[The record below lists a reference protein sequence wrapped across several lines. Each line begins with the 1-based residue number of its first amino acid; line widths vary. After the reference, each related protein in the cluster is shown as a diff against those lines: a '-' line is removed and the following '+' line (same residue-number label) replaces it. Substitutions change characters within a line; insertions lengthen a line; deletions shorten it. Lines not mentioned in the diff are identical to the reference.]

1 VFLNLF
7 PYAEPFGKK
16 NVARTLMS
24 IKNVLR
30 NPYPEEAR
38 NIFFLSRKTV
48 LICITNFTEPLEA
61 ARRTQVI
68 LQSKNMKL
76 KRKQILRKILR
87 QKLLANYCNFF
98 TWKRYKAL
106 IRMCYE
112 WIGLTKE
119 YEECLMGEAKIFNV
133 QQQINTLTNKSFL
146 DCLSIP
152 LCLCV

>member
-1 VFLNLF
+1 MFCGTPVTQ
-7 PYAEPFGKK
+7 KK
-16 NVARTLMS
+16 LE
-24 IKNVLR
+24 I
-30 NPYPEEAR
+30 Y
-38 NIFFLSRKTV
+38 FFKVEKTV

-61 ARRTQVI
+61 AHRTPVF

-76 KRKQILRKILR
+76 KRKQILRKILG
-87 QKLLANYCNFF
+87 QKLLVNYCNFF
-98 TWKRYKAL
+98 TWIRYKAL

-133 QQQINTLTNKSFL
+133 QQQINTLTNKLFF

-152 LCLCV
+152 LRLCV